1 MEQNVRI
8 ADMEKGQL
16 VQGFYLLEDVRCRV
30 SASGSPYISARIAD
44 ASGEM
49 AAKLWNYN
57 GPITE
62 ADSGRAVLLR
72 GEVGEFAGAPQFTI
86 QRIRLATEKDNFDRR
101 ALVPCAP
108 LDPDEALAE
117 VRELLASMGDGDYRT
132 LCETMLERHLETFRS
147 IPAAKSVHHAFL
159 SGLLMHTLHMLRT
172 ADFFAALYA
181 GVIDRDLL
189 LAGAFLHDLGKET
202 ELGRSALGLVTEY
215 TVPGRLLGHL
225 YLGARETAALAG
237 ELGLPEEKSLL
248 LQHLILSHHG
258 QPEFGAAVA
267 PQCAESELLALID
280 LTDSRMEIYAEALR
294 NTPPGAF
301 SPRVYAL
308 EKSVYRR
315 KEPEEDGEG
324 SP

>member
-202 ELGRSALGLVTEY
+202 ELGRCEDFIDDWMDFGISSWNPAQPSNDLVGIKKKW
-215 TVPGRLLGHL
+215 GRKLIIAGGWDTQSSLS
-225 YLGARETAALAG
+225 YDGADEETLRAALMKYVDDLAPNG
-237 ELGLPEEKSLL
+237 AFVFSAFVMGKPEDRK
-248 LQHLILSHHG
+248 
-258 QPEFGAAVA
+258 
-267 PQCAESELLALID
+267 
-280 LTDSRMEIYAEALR
+280 RNMEIVNDVYENYAK
-294 NTPPGAF
+294 NYYQTH
-301 SPRVYAL
+301 
-308 EKSVYRR
+308 
-315 KEPEEDGEG
+315 
-324 SP
+324 

>member
-1 MEQNVRI
+1 MEQNVRV
-8 ADMEKGQL
+8 ADMENGQQ

-44 ASGEM
+44 ATGEM
-49 AAKLWNYN
+49 AAKLWNYS
-57 GPITE
+57 GPVTE
-62 ADSGRAVLLR
+62 ADSGRVMLIR
-72 GEVGEFAGAPQFTI
+72 GEVGEYAGTPQFTI
-86 QRIRLATEKDNFDRR
+86 QRIRPATERDNFDLR
-101 ALVPCAP
+101 ALVPAAP
-108 LDPDEALAE
+108 LEPETAMTE
-117 VRELLASMGDGDYRT
+117 VRELLASMGDGDYRA
-132 LCETMLERHLETFRS
+132 LCEAMLERHLEAFQS
-147 IPAAKSVHHAFL
+147 MPAAKSVHHAFL
-159 SGLLMHTLHMLRT
+159 SGLLMHTLNMMRA
-172 ADFFAALYA
+172 ADFLAGLYA
-181 GVIDRDLL
+181 EVIDRDLL

-202 ELGRSALGLVTEY
+202 EFARSELGLVTEY

-225 YLGARETAALAG
+225 YLCAEETAELARG
-237 ELGLPEEKSLL
+237 LGLPEEKAML

-258 QPEFGAAVA
+258 QPEFGAAVV

-294 NTPPGAF
+294 NTAPGAF

-315 KEPEEDGEG
+315 RDPEEEGEG